1 VINRRK
7 VRVSSKSQKEETM
20 EHVNLGSVIEQAI
33 AKFSQNRIGDR
44 PPVFVMISPEL
55 ASIPWHNRSLKEF
68 VRMFLYEA
76 LLTND
81 PDATL
86 EITLRRK
93 VDLKDLSAFI
103 GVRPACWV
111 QLRVSGR
118 GLKVME
124 HLIEEL
130 FSDVDYRCEEWVG
143 VADSAARLGIFGNE
157 NRPALKMV
165 FCIESNRNIRKCDLL
180 LPIFEMIPMPCLMAD
195 ETKQATPRT

>member
-1 VINRRK
+1 
-7 VRVSSKSQKEETM
+7 M
-20 EHVNLGSVIEQAI
+20 ERVNLGLVIEQAI
-33 AKFSQNRIGDR
+33 AKFGQNRIGDK
-44 PPVFVMISPEL
+44 PPVFVMISPSL
-55 ASIPWHNRSLKEF
+55 APVPWHDPSLKEF

-93 VDLKDLSAFI
+93 VTLKDLSAFI
-103 GVRPACWV
+103 GVQPACWV

-130 FSDVDYRCEEWVG
+130 FTDVYYRCEEWVG
-143 VADSAARLGIFGNE
+143 VADSAARLGIFGNQS
-157 NRPALKMV
+157 RPALKMV
-165 FCIESNRNIRKCDLL
+165 FCIESNRNMRKCDLL
-180 LPIFEMIPMPCLMAD
+180 LPIFDMIPMPCLMAD
-195 ETKQATPRT
+195 ETKQAMPRT

>member
-1 VINRRK
+1 
-7 VRVSSKSQKEETM
+7 M

-33 AKFSQNRIGDR
+33 ARFSQNRIGDK

-55 ASIPWHNRSLKEF
+55 ATIPWHNRSLKEF
-68 VRMFLYEA
+68 ARMFLYEA

-165 FCIESNRNIRKCDLL
+165 FCIESNRKIRKCDLL
-180 LPIFEMIPMPCLMAD
+180 LPIFEMIPMPWLMAD